1 LERDANSIGNDHAD
15 RLAVAG
21 ASHTGPPPPMLIP
34 VAPGAPL
41 NAERAHRAARWAQ
54 GPDRSSIGFN
64 FARSPAPVN
73 NTFDNNNNN
82 DHHHPPR

>member
-1 LERDANSIGNDHAD
+1 LLSF
-15 RLAVAG
+15 V
-21 ASHTGPPPPMLIP
+21 
-34 VAPGAPL
+34 
-41 NAERAHRAARWAQ
+41 

-64 FARSPAPVN
+64 LARSRAPVN